1 MDYMHFSRFPTK
13 KFLPFIVIGVIVV
26 FVVVI
31 SWREQQ
37 KSGSL
42 PGPPVK
48 LLSPEKRPSEGT
60 DFTLPDLS
68 GNSIRLAELKG
79 NVVLVNFFAT
89 WCAPCRDEMPT
100 LEKVFRT
107 YQNKGFL
114 VLGVAGDSK
123 GQEVVEPFV
132 KKYGVTFPV
141 VLDAENVV
149 QRQYGVRGIPAVY
162 LFDRQGKIATMYVGG
177 ANWDSA
183 EAHAL
188 IDELLKES

>member
-1 MDYMHFSRFPTK
+1 MRFSNLNIK
-13 KFLPFIVIGVIVV
+13 KFIPFLVLVVIVV
-26 FVVVI
+26 VVVI
-31 SWREQQ
+31 VAWYEQQ
-37 KSGSL
+37 KTDSVSAL

-60 DFTLPDLS
+60 AFTLPDLS
-68 GNSIRLAELKG
+68 GKTIRLAELRG

-89 WCAPCRDEMPT
+89 WCSPCRDEMPT
-100 LEKVFRT
+100 LERVFRA
-107 YQNKGFL
+107 YENKGFV
-114 VLGVAGDSK
+114 VLGVAGDIK
-123 GQEVVEPFV
+123 GKEVVEPFV

-141 VLDAENVV
+141 VLDDENAV

>member
-1 MDYMHFSRFPTK
+1 MHFSNLNIK
-13 KFLPFIVIGVIVV
+13 KFTPFLVLVVIVV
-26 FVVVI
+26 VVVI
-31 SWREQQ
+31 VAWYEQQ
-37 KSGSL
+37 KTDSASAL

-48 LLSPEKRPSEGT
+48 LLSLEKRPSEGT

-68 GNSIRLAELKG
+68 RNSIRLAELKG

-141 VLDAENVV
+141 VLDDENAV

-188 IDELLKES
+188 IEQLLKES

>member
-1 MDYMHFSRFPTK
+1 MMFMPFLRLPTK
-13 KFLPFIVIGVIVV
+13 KFIPFIVLVVIIV
-26 FVVVI
+26 VVVI
-31 SWREQQ
+31 VAWREQQ
-37 KSGSL
+37 KTDSVSAL

-60 DFTLPDLS
+60 DFTLPDVS
-68 GNSIRLAELKG
+68 GKSIRLADLRG

-89 WCAPCRDEMPT
+89 WCSPCRDEMPT
-100 LEKVFRT
+100 LENVFRA
-107 YQNKGFL
+107 YQNKGFV

-123 GQEVVEPFV
+123 GKEVVEPFV

-141 VLDAENVV
+141 VLDDENVV

-162 LFDRQGKIATMYVGG
+162 LFDRHGKIATMYVGG

-183 EAHAL
+183 EAHAFL
-188 IDELLKES
+188 IVTL